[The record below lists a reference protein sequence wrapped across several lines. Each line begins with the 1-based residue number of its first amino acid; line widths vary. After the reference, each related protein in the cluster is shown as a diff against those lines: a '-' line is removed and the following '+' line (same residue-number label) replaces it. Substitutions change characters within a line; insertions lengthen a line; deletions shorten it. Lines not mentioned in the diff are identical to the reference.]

1 MRIQRKAKAP
11 AAPPPEHLPSISSA
25 PQGQAEHP
33 SRSPPAP
40 FLCRSGAVE
49 LLLPASSLSPSPCP
63 CALRPP
69 PLRTK
74 ACRNASAIR
83 QIPRCRFIPAEER
96 FCKCAFM
103 CHINTHLYVMQMR
116 ICNIWRYVSV
126 RLFLPMCPSVPAYGQ
141 VCRYGD
147 AHLYL
152 RRNPPM
158 PSMLVWRYLP
168 RNAFPPPG
176 NPPVP
181 AGMVYASAMTLIPP
195 GPVRNPLR
203 TASAGLC
210 QILLPRFRRR
220 DSSPRCR
227 CRGKSVI
234 LQRDWESPLHDM

>member
-11 AAPPPEHLPSISSA
+11 AAPPPEHLPSISSV

-63 CALRPP
+63 CVLRPP

-83 QIPRCRFIPAEER
+83 QIPRCRFIPTEER

-103 CHINTHLYVMQMR
+103 CHVNAYLYVIQMR

-126 RLFLPMCPSVPAYGQ
+126 RLFLPMCPSVHADVSVCSCLWTSLQIRRCPSVSSQESANALHARLEIPAPE
-141 VCRYGD
+141 CISTPRET
-147 AHLYL
+147 L
-152 RRNPPM
+152 
-158 PSMLVWRYLP
+158 PSLPAWYML
-168 RNAFPPPG
+168 
-176 NPPVP
+176 
-181 AGMVYASAMTLIPP
+181 
-195 GPVRNPLR
+195 
-203 TASAGLC
+203 
-210 QILLPRFRRR
+210 
-220 DSSPRCR
+220 
-227 CRGKSVI
+227 
-234 LQRDWESPLHDM
+234 LQ